1 MCPFSGQRQRGPL
14 DGRVWTVATSPGKGR
29 KACWQR
35 RTGHIAM
42 VRAAMAGN
50 RAETAELAPTG
61 VDQFMS
67 HLIQAA
73 YIVASL
79 ET

>member
-1 MCPFSGQRQRGPL
+1 
-14 DGRVWTVATSPGKGR
+14 
-29 KACWQR
+29 
-35 RTGHIAM
+35 M